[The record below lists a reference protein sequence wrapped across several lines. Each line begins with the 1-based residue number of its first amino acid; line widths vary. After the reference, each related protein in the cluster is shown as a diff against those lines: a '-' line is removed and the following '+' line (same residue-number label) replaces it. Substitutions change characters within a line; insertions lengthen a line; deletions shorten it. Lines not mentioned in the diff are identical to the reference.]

1 MQITIFDNRG
11 CTQHKNKEYGG
22 PKAGTADDEMVV
34 KVSNEKIPYPTN
46 DVVEEVQLLLFTFYI
61 RPVQLLLLTFYIR
74 PALAISVIYAPHAQ

>member
-1 MQITIFDNRG
+1 LQITIFDNRG

-46 DVVEEVQLLLFTFYI
+46 DVVEEVQLLL
-61 RPVQLLLLTFYIR
+61 LTFYIR
-74 PALAISVIYAPHAQ
+74 PALAIAVIYAPHAQLL